1 MVTELNGEED
11 NLTSN
16 RIIILNV
23 HLSCQ
28 YFHLYLNI
36 FMSSKLTWRGNYQHL
51 AYIVKKNHKTFKKK
65 NNKQAKCYYTRR
77 YNINSKHINLFKK
90 TSNVYL
96 LIYLFLKWFSR
107 IIDGHWNFRK
117 IETLLFHQHRY
128 LNHIYFVLSWRKFTI
143 LLPAL
148 MCDDFDL
155 FLKYNL

>member
-65 NNKQAKCYYTRR
+65 KTINKQ
-77 YNINSKHINLFKK
+77 
-90 TSNVYL
+90 NV
-96 LIYLFLKWFSR
+96 
-107 IIDGHWNFRK
+107 IIHVD
-117 IETLLFHQHRY
+117 
-128 LNHIYFVLSWRKFTI
+128 TI
-143 LLPAL
+143 LIVNILICL
-148 MCDDFDL
+148 RKRQMFI
-155 FLKYNL
+155 Y